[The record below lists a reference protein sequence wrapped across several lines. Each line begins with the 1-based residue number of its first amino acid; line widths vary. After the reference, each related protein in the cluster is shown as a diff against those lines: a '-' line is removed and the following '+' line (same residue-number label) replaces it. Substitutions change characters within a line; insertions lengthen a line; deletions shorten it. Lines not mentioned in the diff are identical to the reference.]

1 MSGNRKGQGDLFELE
16 LQKNGR
22 WSVVE
27 RFREHEKE
35 EAISRAKFQVT
46 QPGVEA
52 VRVVREVYDES
63 DGLFKSRT
71 IFRQLRPKGVDKVPE
86 KDPKGAQAAPN
97 KRASGPTKAV
107 SRSDLAAESPALP
120 PQQPAPS
127 PPPAAPKPR
136 KPRNRVMLK
145 RVVASTAT
153 GATMSTIGALG
164 LWSERGR
171 VLLGE
176 AFNPTTLAVASTAM
190 FLAAFVA
197 SLYLFSRTPA
207 AQRRAPVEPVGAVGI
222 TELHEPTP
230 AASFEPA
237 APPPPSG
244 PLPIDPKIAELAE
257 SMQAQPETPKGPEPE
272 PEPKPKPE
280 EKKEAL
286 ADATASAQDQQ
297 MLMRFFRD
305 CLVDPSARAFTG
317 QGKMDTQTRFACHL
331 FLLGAGD
338 ACLASSGA
346 DEAQMQSVIQS
357 ALEMLG
363 TDSERARGFVSNYE
377 SYFKEPRY
385 RAVMSAG
392 RDAMASF
399 LAGRGLKARALGDA
413 LAGWNANTKEAA
425 TSTIAVMFTDMV
437 SSVQTTQKLGDEG
450 AMRLVQTHN
459 LIIGSVLKTHRGH
472 QVKHTGDGIMAV
484 FPRVVDGVA
493 AAAEMQRQID
503 EHNRI
508 SMSHPLAV
516 RIGLSAGEPV
526 REDNDYF
533 GTVVQ
538 LSARVCAVAGAR
550 EVAVSDLVA
559 ELAGSQNFVFSEV
572 QHLPL
577 KGFAEPQPV
586 RMLLWEQ
593 KSQEGAQ
600 SNSAPARRPPPVAQ
614 QLPPGHGGMVN

>member
-1 MSGNRKGQGDLFELE
+1 MSGNRKGHGDLFELE

-22 WSVVE
+22 WSVAE
-27 RFREHEKE
+27 RFREHEKD

-71 IFRQLRPKGVDKVPE
+71 IFRQLRPKTGE
-86 KDPKGAQAAPN
+86 KPNEKEARAAAAPPPH
-97 KRASGPTKAV
+97 RTAAPAKAV
-107 SRSDLAAESPALP
+107 ARSDLTAES
-120 PQQPAPS
+120 S
-127 PPPAAPKPR
+127 PPIAAPAAATPQPKPR
-136 KPRNRVMLK
+136 KLRNRVMLK

-153 GATMSTIGALG
+153 GAIMSTVGALG

-171 VLLGE
+171 MILGE

-190 FLAAFVA
+190 FLSAFVA

-207 AQRRAPVEPVGAVGI
+207 ATRQPALEMTSSVGI
-222 TELHEPTP
+222 SEFHETMPP
-230 AASFEPA
+230 LFQPPPEPA
-237 APPPPSG
+237 
-244 PLPIDPKIAELAE
+244 PIDPKVAELE
-257 SMQAQPETPKGPEPE
+257 QSTRTIEEGPKPPEPE
-272 PEPKPKPE
+272 PEAKEKPTAADQAKA
-280 EKKEAL
+280 EA
-286 ADATASAQDQQ
+286 AASAQDQQ

-317 QGKMDTQTRFACHL
+317 QGKMDAQTRFACHL

-346 DEAQMQSVIQS
+346 DEAQMQSIIQA
-357 ALEMLG
+357 ALQMLG
-363 TDSERARGFVSNYE
+363 TDEERAKGFVSNYE

-385 RAVMSAG
+385 HAVMSAG

-399 LAGRGLKARALGDA
+399 LSGRGMKARALGDA
-413 LAGWNANTKEAA
+413 LAGWNANTKEAP
-425 TSTIAVMFTDMV
+425 TSIIAVMFTDMV

-484 FPRVVDGVA
+484 FPRVADGVA

-503 EHNRI
+503 EHNKI
-508 SMSHPLAV
+508 SMSHPLSV

-550 EVAVSDLVA
+550 EVCVSDQVA
-559 ELAGSQNFVFSEV
+559 EIAGTENFVFSQV
-572 QHLPL
+572 QHVPL
-577 KGFAEPQPV
+577 KGFTDPQPV

-593 KSQEGAQ
+593 KAGSGAGRPAA
-600 SNSAPARRPPPVAQ
+600 APRRPAAVVQ
-614 QLPPGHGGMVN
+614 QLPPGHGGMVG

>member
-27 RFREHEKE
+27 RFREHEKD
-35 EAISRAKFQVT
+35 EAISRAKFQVM

-71 IFRQLRPKGVDKVPE
+71 IFRQLRPKTAE
-86 KDPKGAQAAPN
+86 KTNEKESKGAQAAPV
-97 KRASGPTKAV
+97 KRAAGPSKAV
-107 SRSDLAAESPALP
+107 SRSDLAAESSMLP
-120 PQQPAPS
+120 PQQPAPQS
-127 PPPAAPKPR
+127 AAPPPPKPR
-136 KPRNRVMLK
+136 KPRNRTMLK

-153 GATMSTIGALG
+153 GATMSTVGALG

-171 VLLGE
+171 MLLGE

-207 AQRRAPVEPVGAVGI
+207 SQRRPATEPVAAVGI
-222 TELHEPTP
+222 SELHEP
-230 AASFEPA
+230 
-237 APPPPSG
+237 PPPPSYEPPPPPPPPS
-244 PLPIDPKIAELAE
+244 PLEIDPKIAELAE
-257 SMQAQPETPKGPEPE
+257 SMQAPPEAEKE
-272 PEPKPKPE
+272 PEPKKE
-280 EKKEAL
+280 EAKKEAP
-286 ADATASAQDQQ
+286 AEAVASAQDQQ

-317 QGKMDTQTRFACHL
+317 QGKMDAQTRFACHL

-346 DEAQMQSVIQS
+346 DDAQMQSVIQS

-363 TDSERARGFVSNYE
+363 TDAERARGFVANYE

-399 LAGRGLKARALGDA
+399 LAGRGLKAQALGDA
-413 LAGWNANTKEAA
+413 LAGWSANSKEAA

-484 FPRVVDGVA
+484 FPRVIDGVA

-508 SMSHPLAV
+508 SMSHPLSV

-559 ELAGSQNFVFSEV
+559 ELAGNENFVFSEIQRV
-572 QHLPL
+572 PL
-577 KGFAEPQPV
+577 KGFSEPQPV

-593 KSQEGAQ
+593 KPVAGGGAHR
-600 SNSAPARRPPPVAQ
+600 PAATRRPPAVAQ
-614 QLPPGHGGMVN
+614 QLPPGHGGMVG

>member
-1 MSGNRKGQGDLFELE
+1 M
-16 LQKNGR
+16 
-22 WSVVE
+22 
-27 RFREHEKE
+27 
-35 EAISRAKFQVT
+35 T

-71 IFRQLRPKGVDKVPE
+71 IFRQLRPKGAE
-86 KDPKGAQAAPN
+86 KPVEKESKGAQAAPV

-107 SRSDLAAESPALP
+107 SRSDLAAESPS
-120 PQQPAPS
+120 PQA
-127 PPPAAPKPR
+127 PPPAAAPQAPPPPPKPR
-136 KPRNRVMLK
+136 KPRNRTMLK

-153 GATMSTIGALG
+153 GATMSTVGALG

-171 VLLGE
+171 MLLGE

-207 AQRRAPVEPVGAVGI
+207 AQRRAAAVEPVAAVGI

-230 AASFEPA
+230 PLAFDAPPA
-237 APPPPSG
+237 AAAG
-244 PLPIDPKIAELAE
+244 PLALDPKIAELAE
-257 SMQAQPETPKGPEPE
+257 SMQTQPEAPKEPE
-272 PEPKPKPE
+272 PEPKPKAE
-280 EKKEAL
+280 EKKEPLVEA
-286 ADATASAQDQQ
+286 AASAQDQQ

-317 QGKMDTQTRFACHL
+317 QGKMDAQTRFACHL

-346 DEAQMQSVIQS
+346 DDAQMQSVIQS

-363 TDSERARGFVSNYE
+363 TDAERARGFVSNYE

-508 SMSHPLAV
+508 SMSHPLSV

-559 ELAGSQNFVFSEV
+559 ELAGGENFVFSEI

-593 KSQEGAQ
+593 KPSASG
-600 SNSAPARRPPPVAQ
+600 SAPRPAAARRPPPVAQ
-614 QLPPGHGGMVN
+614 QLPPGHGRLVN

>member
-1 MSGNRKGQGDLFELE
+1 MSGNRKGHGDLFELE

-22 WSVVE
+22 WSVAE
-27 RFREHEKE
+27 RFREHEKD

-71 IFRQLRPKGVDKVPE
+71 IFRQLRPKTIE
-86 KDPKGAQAAPN
+86 KTVEKETRGAPPPPPKRGG
-97 KRASGPTKAV
+97 GPTKAV
-107 SRSDLAAESPALP
+107 SRSDLAAESPVPP
-120 PQQPAPS
+120 PQAAAPS
-127 PPPAAPKPR
+127 APRPPKR
-136 KPRNRVMLK
+136 PRNRMMLK

-153 GATMSTIGALG
+153 GATMSTVGALG

-171 VLLGE
+171 MILGE

-207 AQRRAPVEPVGAVGI
+207 SRRVAATADPVSSVGI
-222 TELHEPTP
+222 SEFHERP
-230 AASFEPA
+230 
-237 APPPPSG
+237 APPPP
-244 PLPIDPKIAELAE
+244 PPEPIALDPKIAELAE
-257 SMQAQPETPKGPEPE
+257 SMQAKPEEPPPPPPPPEPE
-272 PEPKPKPE
+272 PEVKPKPVE
-280 EKKEAL
+280 PPAEV
-286 ADATASAQDQQ
+286 TASAQDQQ

-317 QGKMDTQTRFACHL
+317 QGKMDAQTRFACHL

-338 ACLASSGA
+338 ACLTSSGA
-346 DEAQMQSVIQS
+346 DEAQMQTIIQS

-363 TDSERARGFVSNYE
+363 TDAERARGFVSNYE

-413 LAGWNANTKEAA
+413 LAGWNANAKEAA
-425 TSTIAVMFTDMV
+425 TSIIAVMFTDMV

-503 EHNRI
+503 EFNKQA
-508 SMSHPLAV
+508 MTHPLSV

-550 EVAVSDLVA
+550 EVAVSDHVA
-559 ELAGSQNFVFSEV
+559 ELVGTELFVFSDIQLV
-572 QHLPL
+572 PL
-577 KGFAEPQPV
+577 KGFPEPQPV

-593 KSQEGAQ
+593 KP
-600 SNSAPARRPPPVAQ
+600 SAADKPGNAPRQAPPRRPPPVAQ

>member
-46 QPGVEA
+46 QPGIEA

-71 IFRQLRPKGVDKVPE
+71 IFRQLRPKTADKPIE
-86 KDPKGAQAAPN
+86 KETKSAPAAPV
-97 KRASGPTKAV
+97 KRGGGPTKAV
-107 SRSDLAAESPALP
+107 SRSDLAAESQ
-120 PQQPAPS
+120 PQQPAQ
-127 PPPAAPKPR
+127 PPPTSPKQR
-136 KPRNRVMLK
+136 KPRNRMMLK

-153 GATMSTIGALG
+153 GATMSTVGALG

-171 VLLGE
+171 MILGE
-176 AFNPTTLAVASTAM
+176 AFNPTTLAVASTAL

-197 SLYLFSRTPA
+197 SLYLFSRTPPS
-207 AQRRAPVEPVGAVGI
+207 QRRPAAEPVATVGI
-222 TELHEPTP
+222 TELHEPSPP
-230 AASFEPA
+230 ATYAE
-237 APPPPSG
+237 PPPPPPPG
-244 PLPIDPKIAELAE
+244 PLEIDPKIAELAE
-257 SMQAQPETPKGPEPE
+257 SMQAPPEVAPE

-280 EKKEAL
+280 EEKKKEAPVE
-286 ADATASAQDQQ
+286 AVASAQDQQ

-317 QGKMDTQTRFACHL
+317 QGKMDAQTRFACHL

-338 ACLASSGA
+338 ACLVSSGA
-346 DEAQMQSVIQS
+346 DDAQMQSVIQS

-363 TDSERARGFVSNYE
+363 TDAERARGFVANYE
-377 SYFKEPRY
+377 NYFKEPRY

-399 LAGRGLKARALGDA
+399 LAGRGMKAQALGDA
-413 LAGWNANTKEAA
+413 LAGWNANSKEAA

-508 SMSHPLAV
+508 SMSHPLSI

-559 ELAGSQNFVFSEV
+559 ELAGRENFVFSAI
-572 QHLPL
+572 QHVPL
-577 KGFAEPQPV
+577 KGFTEPQPV

-593 KSQEGAQ
+593 KPSAEGA
-600 SNSAPARRPPPVAQ
+600 APRPAAARRPPAAAQ

>member
-22 WSVVE
+22 WTVAE
-27 RFREHEKE
+27 RFRQHEKD

-46 QPGVEA
+46 QPGIEA
-52 VRVVREVYDES
+52 VRVVREVYDDS

-71 IFRQLRPKGVDKVPE
+71 IFRQMRAKTPE
-86 KDPKGAQAAPN
+86 KSTEKDGRGTASPPPRKASAPT
-97 KRASGPTKAV
+97 RAV
-107 SRSDLAAESPALP
+107 SRSELAAESAASASAAIDQSSDESSQKP
-120 PQQPAPS
+120 P
-127 PPPAAPKPR
+127 
-136 KPRNRVMLK
+136 K
-145 RVVASTAT
+145 RRRSRTMMKRMVASTAT
-153 GATMSTIGALG
+153 AATMSTVGALG

-171 VLLGE
+171 MILGE
-176 AFNPTTLAVASTAM
+176 AFNPTTLAVVSTAM

-207 AQRRAPVEPVGAVGI
+207 SRKQVTAEPIGNVGI
-222 TELHEPTP
+222 TG
-230 AASFEPA
+230 FQEPA
-237 APPPPSG
+237 PMPMPVPPPPMVE
-244 PLPIDPKIAELAE
+244 DPKVAELAE
-257 SMQAQPETPKGPEPE
+257 SMKPAVEPE
-272 PEPKPKPE
+272 PEPPPATVVEEPPPPPKPE
-280 EKKEAL
+280 IS
-286 ADATASAQDQQ
+286 ATAQDQA

-317 QGKMDTQTRFACHL
+317 QGKMDAQTRFACHL

-363 TDSERARGFVSNYE
+363 TDAERARGFVSNYE

-392 RDAMASF
+392 RDAMAAF
-399 LAGRGLKARALGDA
+399 LGGKGIKAQALGDA
-413 LAGWNANTKEAA
+413 LAGWNANAKEAA
-425 TSTIAVMFTDMV
+425 TSIVAIMFTDMV

-503 EHNRI
+503 EFNRQ
-508 SMSHPLAV
+508 SVTHPLSV

-538 LSARVCAVAGAR
+538 LSARVCSVAGAR
-550 EVAVSDLVA
+550 EVAVSDYVA
-559 ELAGSQNFVFSEV
+559 ELAAAESFVFSEV
-572 QHLPL
+572 MLVPL
-577 KGFAEPQPV
+577 KGFPEPVPV
-586 RMLLWEQ
+586 RMLLWD
-593 KSQEGAQ
+593 KKANVAAGGGD
-600 SNSAPARRPPPVAQ
+600 APRPAAPVRRPPPVVQ
-614 QLPPGHGGMVN
+614 QLPPGHGGLVG

>member
-71 IFRQLRPKGVDKVPE
+71 IFRQLRPKTAE
-86 KDPKGAQAAPN
+86 KTVEKESKSAQPAPV
-97 KRASGPTKAV
+97 KRASGPSKAV
-107 SRSDLAAESPALP
+107 SRSDLAAESSMLP
-120 PQQPAPS
+120 PQQAAPQ
-127 PPPAAPKPR
+127 PTAAPAPKPR
-136 KPRNRVMLK
+136 RLRDRTMLK

-153 GATMSTIGALG
+153 GATMSTVGALG

-171 VLLGE
+171 MLLGE

-207 AQRRAPVEPVGAVGI
+207 AQRRVAAEPVAAVGI
-222 TELHEPTP
+222 SELHEPTP
-230 AASFEPA
+230 PPSYE
-237 APPPPSG
+237 PPPPPTPPPG
-244 PLPIDPKIAELAE
+244 PLAIDPKIAELAE
-257 SMQAQPETPKGPEPE
+257 SMQAQPEAQKAPE
-272 PEPKPKPE
+272 PEPKQE
-280 EKKEAL
+280 EKKKEAP
-286 ADATASAQDQQ
+286 ADAAAAAQDQQ

-317 QGKMDTQTRFACHL
+317 QGKMDAQTRFACHL

-346 DEAQMQSVIQS
+346 DDAQMQSVIQS

-363 TDSERARGFVSNYE
+363 TDAERARGFVSNYE

-399 LAGRGLKARALGDA
+399 LAGRGLKAQALGDA
-413 LAGWNANTKEAA
+413 LAGWSANAKEAA

-508 SMSHPLAV
+508 SMSHPLSV

-559 ELAGSQNFVFSEV
+559 ELAGSENFAFSDIQRV
-572 QHLPL
+572 PL
-577 KGFAEPQPV
+577 KGFSEPQPV

-593 KSQEGAQ
+593 KPEAGA
-600 SNSAPARRPPPVAQ
+600 SAPRQAAVRRPPPVAQ
-614 QLPPGHGGMVN
+614 QLPPGHGGMVG